1 MSTEK
6 LTEKPIV
13 NIVRTEIVTEE
24 DVPKTYRFD
33 TASEATY
40 AAVVSEGKETVLR
53 VKNEIKAIN
62 RTEDIQY
69 GSDIN
74 FSQVVVVPEVL
85 AIIDGGTITKQT
97 EKLQKY
103 TPPVVGSP
111 VNRTLFTLKIYTEEK
126 EWKDHCIKEYFDEFL
141 SLEIADMNGRYQL
154 MIELEDENGNKL
166 PYFFVDR
173 KEYAKRK
180 EAMEKCIQKN
190 YFICDSAVSWK
201 FVSAIV

>member
-62 RTEDIQY
+62 RTEDI
-69 GSDIN
+69 
-74 FSQVVVVPEVL
+74 
-85 AIIDGGTITKQT
+85 
-97 EKLQKY
+97 KY
-103 TPPVVGSP
+103 
-111 VNRTLFTLKIYTEEK
+111 
-126 EWKDHCIKEYFDEFL
+126 
-141 SLEIADMNGRYQL
+141 
-154 MIELEDENGNKL
+154 
-166 PYFFVDR
+166 
-173 KEYAKRK
+173 
-180 EAMEKCIQKN
+180 
-190 YFICDSAVSWK
+190 
-201 FVSAIV
+201 

>member
-40 AAVVSEGKETVLR
+40 TAVVSEGKETVLR

-126 EWKDHCIKEYFDEFL
+126 DADGATLGYQCFAYKGCKGKPVSFTFKDGEFMTPQYTI
-141 SLEIADMNGRYQL
+141 SSRVKKGVAPY
-154 MIELEDENGNKL
+154 ELLFLDKL
-166 PYFFVDR
+166 PV
-173 KEYAKRK
+173 
-180 EAMEKCIQKN
+180 
-190 YFICDSAVSWK
+190 
-201 FVSAIV
+201 